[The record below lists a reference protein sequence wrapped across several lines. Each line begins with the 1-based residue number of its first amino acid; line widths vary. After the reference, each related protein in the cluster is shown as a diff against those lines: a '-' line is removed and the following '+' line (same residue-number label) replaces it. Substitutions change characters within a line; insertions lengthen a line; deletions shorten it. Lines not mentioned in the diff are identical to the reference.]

1 MKKVRNG
8 GFSIVELIFVLVI
21 LAIIISIVVATYP
34 GLMHNMKIKADISSA
49 KGIARA
55 IRVGYLDYNSDDII
69 KPTFDQFIKDTK
81 ANEVTV
87 KLSEFGIFEKY
98 TSPETKPISL
108 VNENDTPIGNQN
120 FFVGFL
126 ESDGKMR
133 VVVQIGVDEGID
145 LSTID
150 FNADSETIATY
161 DGYESGVIFI
171 DPKESE

>member
-1 MKKVRNG
+1 MKKVRNR

-34 GLMHNMKIKADISSA
+34 GLMHNMKLKADISSA

-69 KPTFDQFIKDTK
+69 KPTFDQFIKDTN
-81 ANEVTV
+81 ANKFTV

-98 TSPETKPISL
+98 MNPNTKPISL
-108 VNENDTPIGNQN
+108 VDVSGISLDNQN

-126 ESDGKMR
+126 ESDSKLR
-133 VVVQIGVDEGID
+133 VVVQVGVDEGID

-161 DGYESGVIFI
+161 NGYESGVIFI
-171 DPKESE
+171 DPK